1 VTRKVARLGNNL
13 LIRSTLCVLK
23 KYNNRRKL
31 TDIELVSPIKV
42 NRVFEGTLAAHCG
55 QIGYVYTTPET
66 NTAPTVETA
75 SGTKLIVKAAR
86 KLNWTV
92 RLMCMY
98 WM

>member
-1 VTRKVARLGNNL
+1 
-13 LIRSTLCVLK
+13 
-23 KYNNRRKL
+23 
-31 TDIELVSPIKV
+31 
-42 NRVFEGTLAAHCG
+42 VFEGTLAAHCG
-55 QIGYVYTTPET
+55 QIGYVYTIPET